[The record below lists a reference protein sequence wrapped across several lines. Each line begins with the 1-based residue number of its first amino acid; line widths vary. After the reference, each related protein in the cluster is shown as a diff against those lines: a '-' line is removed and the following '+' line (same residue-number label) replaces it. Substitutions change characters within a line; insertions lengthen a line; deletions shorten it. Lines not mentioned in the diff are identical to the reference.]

1 MNFKN
6 LRRLV
11 APSIICMAI
20 VAVVHASPIGYY
32 NSPGSF
38 YDAVN
43 SVVSAI
49 NANLAPAA
57 PLVTCTTTLASA
69 NATCNGLRIQPS
81 VSSITTATNGVVS
94 NAITVNDT
102 SVTAAS
108 QVFCQTIGYTGVGVA
123 EDVNVVAAA
132 NSFTFQ
138 IQNASISGSA
148 LNATV
153 PSSCMVNN

>member
-6 LRRLV
+6 LRRFI
-11 APSIICMAI
+11 APTIVCMAI
-20 VAVVHASPIGYY
+20 VAVVNASPIGYY
-32 NSPGSF
+32 NQPGSF

-43 SVVSAI
+43 YLVGQI
-49 NANLAPAA
+49 NSTQAPAA

-69 NATCNGLRIQPS
+69 NATCNGLRVQPS

-94 NAITVNDT
+94 NAITVNDS

-108 QVFCQTIGYTGVGVA
+108 QVFCQTIDYTGVGVA
-123 EDVNVVAAA
+123 TDVNVAAAA

-138 IQNASISGSA
+138 IQNQSQAGSA

-153 PSSCMVNN
+153 PSTCMVNN